1 MILSVEKLLVKYGTN
16 VAVDQID
23 IQVDKGEVVCILG
36 ANGAGKSSLL
46 RALLGHTKS
55 NGVVKFNDND
65 VSSHS
70 ATQRVRSGL
79 VLVPEGRKI
88 LTSLTVEENLLMGAH
103 LRADS
108 EIFSDIKKVYEMFP
122 NLSTRSLMSAFVLS
136 GGEQQML
143 AVGRALLARPSL
155 LMLDEPSLGLSPLIV
170 EELFGVI
177 QSLNRE
183 GMSILIVE
191 QNARKALQVSNRAYV
206 MELGKI
212 VQKGISK
219 DLMSDEK
226 IVSAYLGSE

>member
-1 MILSVEKLLVKYGTN
+1 
-16 VAVDQID
+16 
-23 IQVDKGEVVCILG
+23 
-36 ANGAGKSSLL
+36 
-46 RALLGHTKS
+46 
-55 NGVVKFNDND
+55 
-65 VSSHS
+65 
-70 ATQRVRSGL
+70 
-79 VLVPEGRKI
+79 
-88 LTSLTVEENLLMGAH
+88 
-103 LRADS
+103 
-108 EIFSDIKKVYEMFP
+108 
-122 NLSTRSLMSAFVLS
+122 
-136 GGEQQML
+136 ML

>member
-1 MILSVEKLLVKYGTN
+1 MILSVEKLVVRYGANIAVKE
-16 VAVDQID
+16 ID
-23 IQVDKGEVVCILG
+23 VEINSGEVVSILG

-55 NGVVKFNDND
+55 YGKVIFNGND

-70 ATQRVRSGL
+70 TTQRVREGL

-103 LRADS
+103 LRGDS
-108 EIFSDIKKVYEMFP
+108 AVNSDIQKVYDIFP
-122 NLSTRSLMSAFVLS
+122 NLSSRSLMPASVLS

-143 AVGRALLARPSL
+143 AVGRALLAKPTL

-170 EELFGVI
+170 EELFGI
-177 QSLNRE
+177 FQNLNKE

-212 VQKGISK
+212 VQKGTSVE
-219 DLMSDEK
+219 LLSDER
-226 IVSAYLGSE
+226 IVSAYLGSD

>member
-1 MILSVEKLLVKYGTN
+1 
-16 VAVDQID
+16 
-23 IQVDKGEVVCILG
+23 
-36 ANGAGKSSLL
+36 
-46 RALLGHTKS
+46 
-55 NGVVKFNDND
+55 
-65 VSSHS
+65 
-70 ATQRVRSGL
+70 
-79 VLVPEGRKI
+79 
-88 LTSLTVEENLLMGAH
+88 
-103 LRADS
+103 
-108 EIFSDIKKVYEMFP
+108 
-122 NLSTRSLMSAFVLS
+122 
-136 GGEQQML
+136 ML
-143 AVGRALLARPSL
+143 AVGRALLAKPSL

-177 QSLNRE
+177 QTLNRE

>member
-1 MILSVEKLLVKYGTN
+1 MILLVEKLLVKYGTN
-16 VAVDQID
+16 VAVNQID
-23 IQVDKGEVVCILG
+23 IEVDKGEVVSILG

-55 NGVVKFNDND
+55 TGKVSFKNLD
-65 VSSHS
+65 VSAHS
-70 ATQRVRSGL
+70 PTQRVRDGL

-103 LRADS
+103 LRGDS
-108 EIFSDIKKVYEMFP
+108 EVFSDIRKVYDMFP
-122 NLSTRSLMSAFVLS
+122 NLSTRSTMPASVLS

-170 EELFGVI
+170 EELFGI
-177 QSLNRE
+177 IESLNRE

>member
-1 MILSVEKLLVKYGTN
+1 MPAS
-16 VAVDQID
+16 
-23 IQVDKGEVVCILG
+23 
-36 ANGAGKSSLL
+36 
-46 RALLGHTKS
+46 
-55 NGVVKFNDND
+55 
-65 VSSHS
+65 
-70 ATQRVRSGL
+70 
-79 VLVPEGRKI
+79 
-88 LTSLTVEENLLMGAH
+88 
-103 LRADS
+103 
-108 EIFSDIKKVYEMFP
+108 
-122 NLSTRSLMSAFVLS
+122 VLS

-170 EELFGVI
+170 EELFGI
-177 QSLNRE
+177 IESLNRE

-219 DLMSDEK
+219 DLMSDEN

>member
-16 VAVDQID
+16 IAVDQID

-55 NGVVKFNDND
+55 SGIVKFKDND

-70 ATQRVRSGL
+70 ATQRVIDGL

-88 LTSLTVEENLLMGAH
+88 LTSLSVEENLLMGAH
-103 LRADS
+103 LRSDKD
-108 EIFSDIKKVYEMFP
+108 IYTDIKKVYEMFP
-122 NLSTRSLMSAFVLS
+122 NLSTRSFMSASVLS

-143 AVGRALLARPSL
+143 AVGRALLAKPSL

-177 QSLNRE
+177 QTLNRE

>member
-1 MILSVEKLLVKYGTN
+1 
-16 VAVDQID
+16 
-23 IQVDKGEVVCILG
+23 
-36 ANGAGKSSLL
+36 
-46 RALLGHTKS
+46 
-55 NGVVKFNDND
+55 
-65 VSSHS
+65 
-70 ATQRVRSGL
+70 
-79 VLVPEGRKI
+79 
-88 LTSLTVEENLLMGAH
+88 
-103 LRADS
+103 
-108 EIFSDIKKVYEMFP
+108 
-122 NLSTRSLMSAFVLS
+122 MSASVLS

-219 DLMSDEK
+219 DLMSDEN

>member
-1 MILSVEKLLVKYGTN
+1 MILLVEKLLVKYGTN
-16 VAVDQID
+16 VAVNQID
-23 IQVDKGEVVCILG
+23 IEVDKGEVVSILG

-55 NGVVKFNDND
+55 TGKVSFKNLD
-65 VSSHS
+65 VSAHS
-70 ATQRVRSGL
+70 PTQRVRDGL

-103 LRADS
+103 LRGDS
-108 EIFSDIKKVYEMFP
+108 EVFSDIRKVYDMFP
-122 NLSTRSLMSAFVLS
+122 NLSTRSTMPASVLS

-170 EELFGVI
+170 EELFGI
-177 QSLNRE
+177 IESLNRE

-219 DLMSDEK
+219 DLMSDEN

>member
-16 VAVDQID
+16 VAVNQID
-23 IQVDKGEVVCILG
+23 IQVDKGEVVSILG

-55 NGVVKFNDND
+55 TGIVRFKNLD
-65 VSSHS
+65 VSTHS
-70 ATQRVRSGL
+70 ATQRVRNGL

-103 LRADS
+103 LRGDS
-108 EIFSDIKKVYEMFP
+108 EVFSDIRKVYDMFP
-122 NLSTRSLMSAFVLS
+122 NLSTRSTMPASVLS

-170 EELFGVI
+170 EELFGI
-177 QSLNRE
+177 IESLNRE

-219 DLMSDEK
+219 DLMSDEN

>member
-16 VAVDQID
+16 VAVNQID
-23 IQVDKGEVVCILG
+23 IQVDKGEVVSILG

-55 NGVVKFNDND
+55 TGMVMFNNLD
-65 VSSHS
+65 VSAHS
-70 ATQRVRSGL
+70 ATQRVRNGL

-103 LRADS
+103 LRSDS
-108 EIFSDIKKVYEMFP
+108 EVYSDIRKVYDMFP
-122 NLSTRSLMSAFVLS
+122 NLSKRSSMSASVLS

-177 QSLNRE
+177 KSLNSE

-219 DLMSDEK
+219 DLMSDEN

>member
-1 MILSVEKLLVKYGTN
+1 MILLVEKLLVKYGTN
-16 VAVDQID
+16 VAVNQID
-23 IQVDKGEVVCILG
+23 IEVDKGEVVSILG

-55 NGVVKFNDND
+55 TGKVNFKNLD
-65 VSSHS
+65 VSTHS
-70 ATQRVRSGL
+70 PTQRVRDGL

-103 LRADS
+103 LRGDS
-108 EIFSDIKKVYEMFP
+108 EVFSDIRKVYDMFP
-122 NLSTRSLMSAFVLS
+122 NLSTRSTMPASVLS

-219 DLMSDEK
+219 DLMSDEN

>member
-16 VAVDQID
+16 VAVNQID
-23 IQVDKGEVVCILG
+23 IQVDKGEVVSILG

-55 NGVVKFNDND
+55 TGIVRFKNLD
-65 VSSHS
+65 VSTHS
-70 ATQRVRSGL
+70 ATQRVRNGL

-103 LRADS
+103 LRGDS
-108 EIFSDIKKVYEMFP
+108 EVFSDIRKVYDMFP
-122 NLSTRSLMSAFVLS
+122 NLSTRSSMPASVLS

-143 AVGRALLARPSL
+143 AVGRALLAKPSL

-177 QSLNRE
+177 ESLNRE

-219 DLMSDEK
+219 DLMSDEN

>member
-1 MILSVEKLLVKYGTN
+1 MILLVEKLLVKYGTN
-16 VAVDQID
+16 VAVNQID
-23 IQVDKGEVVCILG
+23 IEVDKGEVVSILG

-55 NGVVKFNDND
+55 TGKVNFKNLD
-65 VSSHS
+65 VSTHS
-70 ATQRVRSGL
+70 PTQRVRDGL

-103 LRADS
+103 LRGDS
-108 EIFSDIKKVYEMFP
+108 EVFSDIRKVYDMFP
-122 NLSTRSLMSAFVLS
+122 NLSTRSTMPASVLS

-170 EELFGVI
+170 EELFGI
-177 QSLNRE
+177 IESLNRE

-219 DLMSDEK
+219 DLMSDEN